1 MAAPETAS
9 TGFSDEASRSDDV
22 ETTLCISTSMTFSVS
37 SRYDSAIGYTKLD
50 ISTMDAPD
58 LFDDVAEPKVP
69 QVRLSTDTDYFRKL
83 APEDTYSSDGDNIE
97 RNPEP
102 VSF

>member
-1 MAAPETAS
+1 
-9 TGFSDEASRSDDV
+9 
-22 ETTLCISTSMTFSVS
+22 
-37 SRYDSAIGYTKLD
+37 
-50 ISTMDAPD
+50 MDAPD

-69 QVRLSTDTDYFRKL
+69 QVKLSTDTDYFRKL